1 MVKRLIHVFTGR
13 PPDSR
18 FNIKTQNPKF
28 IKNEQ
33 NCNIVCVQKVSN
45 ANKFIHESSKPYFM
59 DSMSFLNNKYNLGK
73 DPTVGF
79 RMIYILIANN
89 YKPTLF
95 GFGVN
100 ESDKPTHYWEKL
112 NHKSTY
118 HNLNKERDI
127 IKKWVEKDKVTIKL

>member
-1 MVKRLIHVFTGR
+1 
-13 PPDSR
+13 
-18 FNIKTQNPKF
+18 
-28 IKNEQ
+28 
-33 NCNIVCVQKVSN
+33 
-45 ANKFIHESSKPYFM
+45 M